1 MGDRKQEN
9 KLFSLLDLYDGE
21 RTKWYGRLHAYV
33 FVDRVNFNL
42 ELVKQGFSPYY
53 TKYGLIQKYD
63 QELRD
68 AERHARNYKL
78 GIWGDP
84 NFTKKYLRLK
94 SKWCQY
100 RSQCSK

>member
-42 ELVKQGFSPYY
+42 ELVKQGFNIPNTDWSRSM
-53 TKYGLIQKYD
+53 TKISEMQ
-63 QELRD
+63 
-68 AERHARNYKL
+68 
-78 GIWGDP
+78 
-84 NFTKKYLRLK
+84 NFKRETT
-94 SKWCQY
+94 S
-100 RSQCSK
+100 